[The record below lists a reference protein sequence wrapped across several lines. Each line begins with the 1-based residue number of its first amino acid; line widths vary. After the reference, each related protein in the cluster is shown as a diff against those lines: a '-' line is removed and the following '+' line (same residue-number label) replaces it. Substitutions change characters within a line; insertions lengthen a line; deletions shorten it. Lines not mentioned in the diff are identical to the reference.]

1 MTDQPGR
8 DLPDEDQTPDTC
20 PPAGRRSPGE
30 QSPASNRANGTEFE
44 AFYRRFVPV
53 LVGFLLC
60 HGAPLPL
67 AADIA
72 QSTMLKAWRSWP
84 RISSPEAWA
93 RKTAGRELIRYQT
106 SDRETSTELVPA
118 SALLPHHA
126 KEIAEF
132 EARHLIIWMLG
143 RLPPRQRQVMAWTI
157 HGFEPREIA
166 TELGITSE
174 AVRSSLKQA
183 RREVAR
189 MLNGEDEEDDNDR

>member
-1 MTDQPGR
+1 MTDEPGR
-8 DLPDEDQTPDTC
+8 DLPGADHSPDPS
-20 PPAGRRSPGE
+20 PPGARRAPGGP
-30 QSPASNRANGTEFE
+30 SPASDGGNGAEFE

-60 HGAPLPL
+60 HGAPLAL

-93 RKTAGRELIRYQT
+93 RKTAGRELIRCQT

-118 SALLPHHA
+118 GALLPHHA

-166 TELGITSE
+166 TELGITPE

-189 MLNGEDEEDDNDR
+189 MLNGEGEDHDDDR